1 MLNNLYFGVYVLFFG
16 LTYAN
21 HRNLIKNKILLA
33 GMITTFMNNL
43 SRMFLFFNF
52 LDQYLWIV
60 EHFNY
65 VDDSLGNQHI
75 MGEITK
81 KMNKL
86 LTSKQ
91 QK

>member
-43 SRMFLFFNF
+43 SRMFLFF
-52 LDQYLWIV
+52 
-60 EHFNY
+60 
-65 VDDSLGNQHI
+65 
-75 MGEITK
+75 
-81 KMNKL
+81 
-86 LTSKQ
+86 
-91 QK
+91 